1 MCREGRGRSELRPVR
16 LVPNCNKYAE
26 GSVLIETGDTRIIC
40 TASVDDKVPPF
51 LKGTGKG
58 WVTAEYGMLPRATE
72 TRSMREAAKGRPG
85 GRTLEIQRLIG
96 RSLRAVVDLEALGER
111 TIIVDCDVLQADG
124 GTRTASITGGFVS
137 LVYALDWL
145 RNEGVLDFLPVYD
158 FVAAVSVGRVGGD
171 ILLDLAFTED
181 SLATVDMNVVMTGSG
196 RLVEVQGT
204 GEEETF
210 SREELDLMLD
220 LAAKGIAG
228 LIEKQ
233 REALGNLATF
243 IGGMDI
249 AAAGSGDNKHW
260 KVKRD

>member
-1 MCREGRGRSELRPVR
+1 MRREGRLPSETRPVT
-16 LVPNCNKYAE
+16 LVPGYNKYAE
-26 GSVLIETGDTRIIC
+26 GSVLIEVGDTRIVC
-40 TASVDDKVPPF
+40 TASVDDKAPPF

-96 RSLRAVVDLEALGER
+96 RSLRSVVDLEALGER
-111 TIIVDCDVLQADG
+111 TVIVDCDVLQADG
-124 GTRTASITGGFVS
+124 GTRTASVTGGFVA

-145 RNEGVLDFLPVYD
+145 RNEGALDFLPVHD
-158 FVAAVSVGRVGGD
+158 FVAAVSVGRLGGD
-171 ILLDLAFTED
+171 LLLDLSFTED
-181 SLATVDMNVVMTGSG
+181 SLAAVDMNVVMTGGG

-210 SREELDLMLD
+210 SREELDLMLN
-220 LAAKGIAG
+220 LAAEGIAG
-228 LIEKQ
+228 LVQKQ

-249 AAAGSGDNKHW
+249 AAAGGGDNKPGEAE
-260 KVKRD
+260 RD

>member
-1 MCREGRGRSELRPVR
+1 MLRAERGPADIRPVR
-16 LVPNCNKYAE
+16 IIPNYNKYAE
-26 GSVLIETGDTRIIC
+26 GSALIEMGDTRIIC

-58 WVTAEYGMLPRATE
+58 WVTAEYGMIPRATE
-72 TRSMREAAKGRPG
+72 ARGVREAVKGRPG

-124 GTRTASITGGFVS
+124 GTRTASITGGFVA
-137 LVYALDWL
+137 LVYALEWL
-145 RNEGVLDFLPVYD
+145 RNEGVIPFLPVTD
-158 FVAAVSVGRVGGD
+158 FVAAISVGRVGAD
-171 ILLDLAFTED
+171 LLLDLSFAED
-181 SLATVDMNVVMTGSG
+181 SQAGVDLNVVMTGSG

-210 SREELDLMLD
+210 SREELNAMLD
-220 LAAKGIAG
+220 LAAEGIAR

-243 IGGMDI
+243 IGGIGFEAD
-249 AAAGSGDNKHW
+249 SGGNHQPGEA
-260 KVKRD
+260 